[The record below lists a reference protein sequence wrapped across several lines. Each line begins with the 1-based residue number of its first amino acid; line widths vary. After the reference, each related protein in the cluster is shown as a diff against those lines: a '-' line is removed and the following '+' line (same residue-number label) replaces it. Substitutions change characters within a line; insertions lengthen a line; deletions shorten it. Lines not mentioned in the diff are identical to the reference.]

1 MNNTLEFSIGGMHC
15 ASCSS
20 RIERVLGNMDE
31 VASAGVSLA
40 TDTARVVLSKDVD
53 PAVASR
59 SIVERIQ
66 KLGFSAEP
74 LGPFSVETVS
84 SDAASRKLELAV
96 SGMHC
101 AACSSRIER
110 VVGALPEVKSIAVSL
125 AGNSA
130 QIELADH
137 ASRDEAVNVIL
148 KTISNLGF
156 TAEVL
161 STAGTGGVS
170 EAARRWE
177 KRSREQQGDLADR
190 KRDLIPAFAFA
201 LPLLVLSMGEMAGMP
216 LPEFLSPR
224 QHPFVFALAQLLLCL
239 PVLWSGR
246 RFFLQG
252 LPALV
257 RKAPNMDSLV
267 ALGTGAAFLF
277 SLWNTFQAALL
288 PREVIDAAAHAQAP
302 GLWDM
307 LFGSG
312 HAAHG
317 VDLYYESAAVVI
329 ALVSLGK
336 YLESRSRL
344 RTSEALKSLLDLAP
358 ETALRLVGKGAEL
371 TDIPDGPNQEHEE
384 VPLDMVRPGDALLV
398 KPGAR
403 IPVDGTVL
411 RGSSFVDESMLTG
424 ESMPVEKEA
433 GAALAGGTIN
443 QQGVLVMRAERV
455 GADTMLARIVK
466 LVQEAQ
472 GSKAPIAG
480 MADRV
485 SYYFV
490 PVVMAIAIVSGLAWW
505 LLGDSPS
512 FALRIFVSVMVIACP
527 CAMGLATPMAIMV
540 GTGRGAQLGVLF
552 KNGTALEQSSRIS
565 SMVFDKTGTLTEGKP
580 SLVDIRLLSGDD
592 ADTALRIA
600 ASLES
605 SSEHPLGRA
614 LVAAAREK
622 GFDLL
627 AVEQFHAASGKG
639 VSGRVSLPEG
649 SIHAAV
655 GNAAFAR
662 DHMAREC
669 PTDDS
674 TPTGAEEAA
683 ENAPSRICPIPG
695 GDIENHLREFS
706 EQGKTPVVLLLDG
719 VPSAI
724 FAIADTL
731 RKDAGQVLAS
741 IKRMGIS
748 CVMLTGDNEITAR
761 AVAGEAGIDT
771 VIAGVL
777 PDGKEQAIVSLQG
790 KGELVGMVG
799 DGINDAPALAR
810 ADVGFAVKSGID
822 VAVET
827 GDVVLMRPD
836 LGTVV
841 TALSLGRAV
850 MKNIKENLFWAFG
863 YNIIG
868 IPFAAGLFHLFG
880 GPVLSPMLAGAAM
893 ALSSVSVVTNSLRLR
908 FFTAK

>member
-1 MNNTLEFSIGGMHC
+1 MNTLEFSIGGMHC
-15 ASCSS
+15 AACSS

-31 VASAGVSLA
+31 VASVGVSLA
-40 TDTARVVLSKDVD
+40 TDTARVVLSKDAD
-53 PAVASR
+53 PATVSR
-59 SIVERIQ
+59 QIVESIQ

-74 LGPFSVETVS
+74 LGPYSVEAES
-84 SDAASRKLELAV
+84 SQGAAGKLELAV
-96 SGMHC
+96 RGMHC

-110 VVGALPEVKSIAVSL
+110 VVGALPGVKSIAVSL

-130 QIELADH
+130 QIELAEG
-137 ASRDEAVNVIL
+137 ASRDEQIKEIL
-148 KTISNLGF
+148 AAISNLGF
-156 TAEVL
+156 SAEVL
-161 STAGTGGVS
+161 SSSGAGGVS
-170 EAARRWE
+170 EAAKRWD
-177 KRSREQQGDLADR
+177 KRSREQQDDLAAR

-201 LPLLVLSMGEMAGMP
+201 LPLLILSMGEMAGMP

-277 SLWNTFQAALL
+277 SLWNTLQAALL
-288 PREVIDAAAHAQAP
+288 PREAIEASAHAQAP
-302 GLWDM
+302 GLWNM

-358 ETALRLVGKGAEL
+358 ETALRLVGQENEPSGNPES
-371 TDIPDGPNQEHEE
+371 GSREHEE
-384 VPLDMVRPGDALLV
+384 VPLDTVRPGDALLV

-403 IPVDGTVL
+403 IPVDGTVI

-490 PVVMAIAIVSGLAWW
+490 PVVMAIATISGLAWW
-505 LLGDSPS
+505 LFGDSPS

-565 SMVFDKTGTLTEGKP
+565 AMVFDKTGTLTEGKP
-580 SLVDIRLLSGDD
+580 SLVDILMLLGDD
-592 ADTALRIA
+592 ADTALRVA
-600 ASLES
+600 ASLEG

-614 LVAAAREK
+614 LVAAARDK

-627 AVEQFHAASGKG
+627 PVEHFHASSGKG
-639 VSGRVSLPEG
+639 VSGRVSLSTG
-649 SIHAAV
+649 SVHAAV

-669 PTDDS
+669 PTDDAV
-674 TPTGAEEAA
+674 PTGVTGADVP
-683 ENAPSRICPIPG
+683 APPCPVPG
-695 GDIENHLREFS
+695 ADLEKHLRGFS

-719 VPSAI
+719 VPTAV

-731 RKDAGQVLAS
+731 RKDAAQVLAS
-741 IKRMGIS
+741 IRRMGIS
-748 CVMLTGDNEITAR
+748 CVMLTGDNEVTAK
-761 AVAGEAGIDT
+761 AVAAEAGIDT

-777 PDGKEQAIVSLQG
+777 PEGKEQAIVSLQE

-836 LGTVV
+836 LETVV

-850 MKNIKENLFWAFG
+850 MKNIRENLFWAFG

-908 FFTAK
+908 FFTAKL